1 MVNFLMVDPSFP
13 VTVVTELLAREE
25 PVNFRGEGHQADG
38 GNQVQ
43 LHLQGTFSQ
52 GMQGRCSRPSTERV
66 PD

>member
-1 MVNFLMVDPSFP
+1 MVDASFP
-13 VTVVTELLAREE
+13 ITLVNELLARAE
-25 PVNFRGEGHQADG
+25 PENFRGEGHQPDG

-43 LHLQGTFSQ
+43 IHLQGILSQ